1 MFYDVL
7 DFMHEFYNRKRLP
20 KDLGTS
26 FLFFSLLIC
35 KMGHVE
41 NTYKILTKVFT
52 GMSGDDRL

>member
-26 FLFFSLLIC
+26 FFLLIR
-35 KMGHVE
+35 KMSHIE

-52 GMSGDDRL
+52 GMSGDDHL

>member
-20 KDLGTS
+20 KDLGTP
-26 FLFFSLLIC
+26 FFLLIRN
-35 KMGHVE
+35 MSHVE

-52 GMSGDDRL
+52 GMSGDDHL